1 MTRDTANIQILIA
14 NTIDEYEETWLFGVC
29 GGATDCVDGFRVF

>member
-29 GGATDCVDGFRVF
+29 VWGY